1 MKVAMWYNNRDIR
14 IEDLPRPEPGPGEML
29 VKVEACGICGSDIVE
44 WYRLPRAPLVQGHEV
59 AGEVVAV
66 SADVTRYS
74 CGDRVAIAPKMS
86 CGECG
91 YCRSGHHPQCTEVKE
106 RLPGGFAE
114 YVLVP
119 EIFVRKGTFRLPE
132 DLSCEES
139 TFMEPLACVVRAQR
153 LAGITEGQTVFI
165 VGCGMSGL
173 LHVKLAK
180 QRNATVVTSDV
191 SAAKLRLAMTN
202 GADAVIDA
210 GKESGPDH
218 FERAGKKADV
228 IILCTSSIS
237 AIEQAWQCLDKGGTI
252 VFYTVPAPEKDAPV
266 PLNELW
272 TREVRILTSYYC
284 GPDDLVEA
292 QGLLAAGRIQVNDMI
307 THRFPLAETGKGF
320 SLVLAGQEAVKVII
334 NP

>member
-1 MKVAMWYNNRDIR
+1 M
-14 IEDLPRPEPGPGEML
+14 
-29 VKVEACGICGSDIVE
+29 
-44 WYRLPRAPLVQGHEV
+44 
-59 AGEVVAV
+59 
-66 SADVTRYS
+66 
-74 CGDRVAIAPKMS
+74 
-86 CGECG
+86 
-91 YCRSGHHPQCTEVKE
+91 
-106 RLPGGFAE
+106 
-114 YVLVP
+114 
-119 EIFVRKGTFRLPE
+119 
-132 DLSCEES
+132 
-139 TFMEPLACVVRAQR
+139 
-153 LAGITEGQTVFI
+153 
-165 VGCGMSGL
+165 
-173 LHVKLAK
+173 
-180 QRNATVVTSDV
+180 
-191 SAAKLRLAMTN
+191 
-202 GADAVIDA
+202 
-210 GKESGPDH
+210 
-218 FERAGKKADV
+218 